1 MGGEWGDVGVLLGL
15 VGFGLDRD
23 LVKGEILLIFWLGL
37 LEISFYFFELIL
49 SLLIIQISL
58 ILRQHLLNNLNK
70 LLILF

>member
-37 LEISFYFFELIL
+37 FKIRFYFFELIL

>member
-37 LEISFYFFELIL
+37 LEISFYFLELIF